1 MWSPKG
7 CLRLEKWL
15 AGKMLFLVH
24 FVVYRLYN
32 MRKKA
37 KEQLAR
43 EQKRTQAS
51 TIIQTYF
58 RMWKAKTL
66 YKQLTDYKGQKET
79 QLIYFGQQVCRLY
92 NIFLSTFSSS
102 SSTVGVPVVWDW

>member
-1 MWSPKG
+1 M
-7 CLRLEKWL
+7 
-15 AGKMLFLVH
+15 AVF
-24 FVVYRLYN
+24 RLYN
-32 MRKKA
+32 VKK
-37 KEQLAR
+37 KTKQLLAL

-79 QLIYFGQQVCRLY
+79 QLIYFGQQVCGYLVY
-92 NIFLSTFSSS
+92 SPVTFI
-102 SSTVGVPVVWDW
+102 T